1 MNLSGST
8 TAFRLD
14 DLVCLIRAEE
24 LEGTLTLRRDER
36 RAELLFQGGLV
47 MFPMR
52 APSLTRRRRQRASSA
67 RSRAR
72 DVHHANK
79 DLSRALGWR
88 DAEFTFVPGHTP
100 KGFSARRS
108 VVIKP
113 SKLLAA
119 IRKLRDPGRR
129 PSSSRVGMLGALS
142 SGGLRL
148 LLDHLSWGRYS
159 GVLIL
164 GAGDNPLTLCFA
176 DGVPYVRRPQTGA
189 PRRTKRGDEVEL
201 PLPLDCVEAA
211 TFAWSRGKVGNL
223 IRSPET
229 FVRVAPTAPEPLLVR
244 SAG

>member
-14 DLVCLIRAEE
+14 DLVCLIRAEQ

-36 RAELLFQGGLV
+36 CAELLFQGGLV

-52 APSLTRRRRQRASSA
+52 PPSLARRRLQRASSA

-72 DVHHANK
+72 DVLRANK
-79 DLSRALGWR
+79 DLSRALAWR
-88 DAEFTFVPGHTP
+88 DAEFSFVPGRTP
-100 KGFSARRS
+100 THFSARRS

-119 IRKLRDPGRR
+119 IRKLRDPARCS
-129 PSSSRVGMLGALS
+129 SSSRVGMLGALS
-142 SGGLRL
+142 SEGLRL

-176 DGVPYVRRPQTGA
+176 DGVPYVRRPQSGA
-189 PRRTKRGDEVEL
+189 VQRTQHGDEEV

-229 FVRVAPTAPEPLLVR
+229 FVRVAPTAPEPLVVR